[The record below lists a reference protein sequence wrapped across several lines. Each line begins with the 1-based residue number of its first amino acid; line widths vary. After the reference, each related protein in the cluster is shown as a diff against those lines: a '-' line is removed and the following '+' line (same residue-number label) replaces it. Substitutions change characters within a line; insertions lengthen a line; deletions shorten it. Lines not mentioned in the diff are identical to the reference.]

1 MKRKVGEDSSL
12 CDTPVKKNKH
22 EITIAEIREL
32 FRSTEIQAII
42 NPIKDKNA
50 VAFGYIF
57 LASIVDVDMNE

>member
-42 NPIKDKNA
+42 NPIKDKTQSPLD
-50 VAFGYIF
+50 IF
-57 LASIVDVDMNE
+57 FSLLLSMST